1 MLAQTC
7 PSVHLD
13 TSSSNGWMRYTP
25 GLTLS
30 EVFETTLDVV
40 GPDRLLF
47 GTDSS
52 YFPRGWQKGIYEEQA
67 AIINQLVPSED
78 DRAAILG
85 DNARRLLGM
94 PAAKA

>member
-1 MLAQTC
+1 MTQALFSSQKFSRF
-7 PSVHLD
+7 SV
-13 TSSSNGWMRYTP
+13 TSI
-25 GLTLS
+25 
-30 EVFETTLDVV
+30 
-40 GPDRLLF
+40 LF